1 MCVIE
6 LIALAENSYQRIFY
20 NMLLLTIICG
30 FRFQEIMLLKM
41 TSLVKREIT
50 DKDKRQHAIDQDWPT
65 YRLGIEY
72 LGAKKA
78 GWRIHWL
85 APSTYSVVEMIYK
98 SVRELTSGFRK
109 TIQGFR
115 DSNFTNMLPGK
126 IADFPDEWIEQN
138 YLEDIMFSGSGG
150 SRNDLGKSI
159 RNSIANFSG
168 HKPKV
173 IPVHKQKNSWYFT
186 KEQLNDYVYQRY
198 AQAKNFEPGHQCI
211 ISA

>member
-1 MCVIE
+1 MNG
-6 LIALAENSYQRIFY
+6 LS
-20 NMLLLTIICG
+20 
-30 FRFQEIMLLKM
+30 K
-41 TSLVKREIT
+41 
-50 DKDKRQHAIDQDWPT
+50 
-65 YRLGIEY
+65 
-72 LGAKKA
+72 
-78 GWRIHWL
+78 
-85 APSTYSVVEMIYK
+85 
-98 SVRELTSGFRK
+98 
-109 TIQGFR
+109 
-115 DSNFTNMLPGK
+115 
-126 IADFPDEWIEQN
+126 N

-211 ISA
+211 ISAKKQW